1 MFIGI
6 NRSRHHRIIF
16 PKRFLYYSPERKKK
30 RAAERESG
38 ENTLDKTRYSKSVK
52 INLFLFII
60 VFTTRRLS
68 FVFEESTTREMTSV
82 VCVFPK
88 KRNESTPVCLGYQ
101 CETLKQHEANRRAAL
116 FKTSHVSEKYAY
128 EYCATPSERETET
141 EK

>member
-1 MFIGI
+1 M
-6 NRSRHHRIIF
+6 
-16 PKRFLYYSPERKKK
+16 
-30 RAAERESG
+30 
-38 ENTLDKTRYSKSVK
+38 
-52 INLFLFII
+52 
-60 VFTTRRLS
+60 
-68 FVFEESTTREMTSV
+68 FEESTTRETTSV
-82 VCVFPK
+82 FCVFPK